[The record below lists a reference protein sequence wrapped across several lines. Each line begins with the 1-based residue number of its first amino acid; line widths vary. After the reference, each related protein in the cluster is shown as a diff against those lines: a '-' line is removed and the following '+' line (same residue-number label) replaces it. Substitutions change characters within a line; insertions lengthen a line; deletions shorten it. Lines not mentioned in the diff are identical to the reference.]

1 MRGTFLAPLSILLS
15 ILALPAKAQNS
26 EMGPSAERNPSW
38 AVKVLDV
45 PEVSKLFLVEP
56 NFYRSPQPTEDGF
69 NALVIRKGL
78 RTAVNLRASHSD
90 DALTRGLGLRLFDFK
105 MHAWHIEREDV
116 VGPRGPHAGVER
128 RNGQD
133 SVREDKG
140 RFFASGVSDGDEF
153 HGSLWLRA
161 YPLIKIATVFI
172 DG

>member
-69 NALVIRKGL
+69 QCARHTQGVADSGEP
-78 RTAVNLRASHSD
+78 ASVP
-90 DALTRGLGLRLFDFK
+90 LG
-105 MHAWHIEREDV
+105 
-116 VGPRGPHAGVER
+116 
-128 RNGQD
+128 
-133 SVREDKG
+133 
-140 RFFASGVSDGDEF
+140 
-153 HGSLWLRA
+153 
-161 YPLIKIATVFI
+161 
-172 DG
+172 